1 MNYILTATREYAGH
15 FQSVNI
21 RLNNGTG
28 DMFPTMRTWA
38 LLLADFDYNYGG
50 ETITGGKYKSVNYI
64 TRESDLNFS
73 EGITGNATVAIKW
86 SEESSVNQDSPRST
100 IIKVED
106 ITYNNFVSK
115 VLEKFQA
122 VTGKAFSQNKKFYIA
137 CLGIRL
143 KAEN

>member
-21 RLNNGTG
+21 RVSNGTG
-28 DMFPTMRTWA
+28 NMFPTMRTWA
-38 LLLADFDYNYGG
+38 LLLENFDYNYGG
-50 ETITGGKYKSVNYI
+50 ETITGGKYKSMNYI
-64 TRESDLNFS
+64 TKESALNFS
-73 EGITGNATVAIKW
+73 GGITGNATVVIRW

-106 ITYNNFVSK
+106 ITYNNFVEK

-122 VTGKAFSQNKKFYIA
+122 VTGKIFSQNKKFYIA

>member
-21 RLNNGTG
+21 RVNNGMG

-38 LLLADFDYNYGG
+38 LLLENFDYNYGG
-50 ETITGGKYKSVNYI
+50 ETITGGKYKSMNYI
-64 TRESDLNFS
+64 TKESALNFS
-73 EGITGNATVAIKW
+73 GGLTGNATVVIRW

-106 ITYNNFVSK
+106 ITYTNFVDK

-122 VTGKAFSQNKKFYIA
+122 VTGKGFSQNKKFYIA